1 LESEAAARGIDP
13 ARLVFGGTLPKAAH
27 LARLSRADVFLDTLL
42 VNAHTG
48 ASDAL
53 WAGVP
58 LISCPQEGF
67 PSRVGASLLR
77 AAGLPQLICVDL
89 AGYEALAVRL
99 AHRPEELRALRAHLS
114 EGHATLPLF
123 DTARFVRNL
132 ERAYDIMW
140 QRHLAGQAPQSFS
153 VLEPS

>member
-1 LESEAAARGIDP
+1 M
-13 ARLVFGGTLPKAAH
+13 PKAAH

-77 AAGLPQLICVDL
+77 AAGLPQLICADL
-89 AGYEALAVRL
+89 AGYEEPEILSGPDPRRRNVRDWF
-99 AHRPEELRALRAHLS
+99 PKVES
-114 EGHATLPLF
+114 
-123 DTARFVRNL
+123 
-132 ERAYDIMW
+132 
-140 QRHLAGQAPQSFS
+140 
-153 VLEPS
+153 